1 MRKQLLAMASTA
13 ALGLAL
19 SASVPAGAIQIAPV
33 GNAPDASVIQVQ
45 DKGRGNSGGFSGGR
59 SGGPSGGPGISGRSA
74 GPSGGPGIS
83 GRGNFSAPNARGNFE
98 ARGQT
103 QSMPRGNFEA
113 RGKTQG
119 PNPQLQ
125 SRDLSRGNFEP
136 RGEVNRKD
144 FNKKDFGD
152 KKDISRGDFDR
163 PRGDVSRGDWNK
175 NGDKKDFSRW
185 KGNKPHLTHR
195 GWDRHH
201 KHRFFG
207 AFLIGV
213 PFGYYTIAS
222 NPCYDWIYGPQGWGY
237 YWNYDRCPAVLL

>member
-1 MRKQLLAMASTA
+1 VLNPPLERSEAMKKQLLAMASTA

-19 SASVPAGAIQIAPV
+19 SASVPASAIQVAPS

-45 DKGRGNSGGFSGGR
+45 DKGRGNFGGFSGGR

-74 GPSGGPGIS
+74 APSGGPAIS
-83 GRGNFSAPNARGNFE
+83 GRGNFSAPSARGNFE

-103 QSMPRGNFEA
+103 Q
-113 RGKTQG
+113 G
-119 PNPQLQ
+119 PKPQLQ
-125 SRDLSRGNFEP
+125 TRDLPRGNFEP
-136 RGEVNRKD
+136 RGEVSRKD
-144 FNKKDFGD
+144 FDKKDFGR
-152 KKDISRGDFDR
+152 KDISRGDFDR
-163 PRGDVSRGDWNK
+163 KGSPRGDVSRGDWDK
-175 NGDKKDFSRW
+175 KDWDKKDFSRW
-185 KGNKPHLTHR
+185 KGNKPNLVHR

-213 PFGYYTIAS
+213 PFGYYVVAS